1 MNFTNQ
7 NQNCPSSFCTICTN
21 KCKNE
26 LVLLLL
32 TLSIHHNGAKVYIM
46 CDKESKLAIDE
57 LTPDLNKQLKLS
69 WYVELDKYSNKTR
82 ADMEKEKNWSDF
94 LKNKM
99 NIMLKA
105 LNKEKDTLFLDSD
118 MVILDKISDIQHNK
132 DVGLSPQFIRQQNV
146 LETGYYNAGFLWT
159 NSKKVCEYWKE
170 IIEPNHSCAEQI
182 HMKKLTEKF
191 KSFEFGENYNLQ
203 TWRFILGKEDSKTV
217 ASNIKIANTGKIY
230 YKNSPLK
237 CIHTHFK
244 EERFKDIN
252 NLFMLRMAQARYY
265 KELTCVYRS
274 INGKWIIK
282 MPTQPREGLWNHNN
296 DSFRELAML
305 WKQKIND
312 IDLFLEKESGHCWL
326 VPQIMLYDRPTLE
339 WINPE
344 CKSSGLFLLGNGD
357 EDKEGVELRNLVIN
371 AKPWI
376 FWPRRPSI
384 VEQKLKENKIL
395 EWSERE
401 QETIFIG
408 NIENSVQNTYR
419 DDSNL
424 GWEDVLEE
432 YHCTKGKV
440 HKFTQEEYL
449 DKMRK
454 SKYGLCLRGYG
465 SKCHRE
471 MECMAFGT
479 VPIITPKVS
488 IKSFINPPSEG
499 IHYIRA
505 HNPDDLRRKLKNIKE
520 KRWNSMSKAAAKWY
534 MDNVHSS
541 GSWDTTIKGV
551 LYKY

>member
-32 TLSIHHNGAKVYIM
+32 TLSIHHNGSKVYIM
-46 CDKESKLAIDE
+46 CDKESKLVIDE

-69 WYVELDKYSNKTR
+69 WYIELDKYSNKTR
-82 ADMEKEKNWSDF
+82 ADMEKEKIWSDF

-118 MVILDKISDIQHNK
+118 MVILDRISDIQHNK

-159 NSKKVCEYWKE
+159 NNKKVCEYWKE

-217 ASNIKIANTGKIY
+217 TSNIKIANTGKLY
-230 YKNSPLK
+230 YKNAPLK

-244 EERFKDIN
+244 EDRFKEIN

-265 KELTCVYRS
+265 KELTCIYRS
-274 INGKWIIK
+274 MNGKWIIK
-282 MPTQPREGLWNHNN
+282 MPTQPRDGIWNHNN

-305 WKQKIND
+305 YKQTIKD
-312 IDLFLEKESGHCWL
+312 VDLFMDKESGHCWL
-326 VPQIMLYDRPTLE
+326 VPQIILYDRPTME
-339 WINPE
+339 WINEE
-344 CKSSGLFLLGNGD
+344 CRSSGLFLLGNGN
-357 EDKEGVELRNLVIN
+357 EDKEGVELRKLAIN

-395 EWSERE
+395 EWSERNC
-401 QETIFIG
+401 ETIFIG
-408 NIENSVQNTYR
+408 NIENNIQNTYR

-432 YHCTKGKV
+432 YHCTKGKT

-449 DKMRK
+449 DKIRK

-479 VPIITPKVS
+479 VPIITPNVS

-520 KRWNSMSKAAAKWY
+520 KRWISMSKAAAKWY
-534 MDNVHSS
+534 MENVHSS
-541 GSWDTTIKGV
+541 GSWDTTIKSV

>member
-46 CDKESKLAIDE
+46 CDKESKLVIDE
-57 LTPDLNKQLKLS
+57 LTPNLNKQLKMT
-69 WYVELDKYSNKTR
+69 WFVELDKYSNKSR
-82 ADMEKEKNWSDF
+82 ADMEKEKIWCEF
-94 LKNKM
+94 QM
-99 NIMLKA
+99 MKA
-105 LNKEKDTLFLDSD
+105 NVMKKTLEREKDTLFLDSD
-118 MVILDKISDIQHNK
+118 IVILDKINDINHNK
-132 DVGLSPQFIRQQNV
+132 SLGVSPQFIKDKNV
-146 LETGYYNAGFLWT
+146 KEVGYYNGGMIWT
-159 NSKKVCEYWKE
+159 NNKQVPLDWIEFTKTSRYFDQASIEDLVKKYK
-170 IIEPNHSCAEQI
+170 H
-182 HMKKLTEKF
+182 
-191 KSFEFGENYNLQ
+191 FEFGENYNLQ

-217 ASNIKIANTGKIY
+217 TSNIKIANTGKLY
-230 YKNSPLK
+230 YKNAPLK

-244 EERFKDIN
+244 EDRFKEIN

-265 KELTCVYRS
+265 KELTCIYRS
-274 INGKWIIK
+274 MNGKWIIK
-282 MPTQPREGLWNHNN
+282 MPTQPRDGIWNHNN

-305 WKQKIND
+305 YKQTIKD
-312 IDLFLEKESGHCWL
+312 VDLFMDKESGHCWL
-326 VPQIMLYDRPTLE
+326 VPQIILYDRPTME
-339 WINPE
+339 WINEE
-344 CKSSGLFLLGNGD
+344 CRSSGLFLLGNGN
-357 EDKEGVELRNLVIN
+357 EDKEGVELRKLAIN

-395 EWSERE
+395 EWSERNC
-401 QETIFIG
+401 ETIFIG
-408 NIENSVQNTYR
+408 NIENNIQNTYR

-432 YHCTKGKV
+432 YHCTKGKT

-449 DKMRK
+449 DKIRK

-520 KRWNSMSKAAAKWY
+520 KRWISMSKAAAKWY
-534 MDNVHSS
+534 MENVHSS
-541 GSWDTTIKGV
+541 GSWDTTIKSV